1 MLKKLLKI
9 IGVIALVIV
18 IAFGTLY
25 AIYNESLPEG
35 RSGPEADAL
44 AEKMLKSLNHEQYK
58 NTRFI
63 EWSFRNGSHFYK
75 WDRQSKKVEVQW
87 DEFRVNLDLIAPDS
101 SIGYKNGVRLS
112 PNENEDTVE
121 KALELFNNDSFWLV
135 APYKVFDQG
144 TQRQVVTFED
154 GSDGLLVTFN
164 SGGTTPGDSY
174 LWILQPSGFPKSFKI
189 WAKIIPIGGVE
200 ATWDEWLVTDSGAF
214 LPKTH
219 EMGPLE
225 LSMGDVKGYNH

>member
-9 IGVIALVIV
+9 IGILLLILVVGFGVI
-18 IAFGTLY
+18 F
-25 AIYNESLPEG
+25 AIYNEPLPEG

-44 AEKMLKSLNHEQYK
+44 AQKMLNSLNYEKYK

-63 EWSFRNGSHFYK
+63 EWSFRNASHFYQ
-75 WDRQSKKVEVQW
+75 WDRANAKVEVQW
-87 DEFRVNLDLIAPDS
+87 DEYRVNLDLIAPFS
-101 SIGYKNGVRLS
+101 SIGYKNGKRLNA
-112 PNENEDTVE
+112 NENKDVVED
-121 KALELFNNDSFWLV
+121 AIDFYNNDSFWLV
-135 APYKVFDQG
+135 APYKVFDSG
-144 TQRQVVTFED
+144 TKREIVTLED
-154 GSDGLLVTFN
+154 GSDGLLVTFS
-164 SGGTTPGDSY
+164 SGGSTPGDSY

-214 LPKTH
+214 LPKSH

-225 LSMGDVKGYNH
+225 FSMGDVKGYNH